1 MLEYHVHLNVLMLLL
16 RNMTNILNLILIF
29 QFLLVE
35 FSNNCISYDKI
46 LNDCHNIDVISLGE
60 GEISTVK
67 YLKYIIGNMELIDIN
82 GIEFRESENKII
94 ANYPISVIEKL
105 DELPL
110 PAKDFL
116 KIWKKNLKQVS
127 II

>member
-1 MLEYHVHLNVLMLLL
+1 
-16 RNMTNILNLILIF
+16 
-29 QFLLVE
+29 
-35 FSNNCISYDKI
+35 
-46 LNDCHNIDVISLGE
+46 
-60 GEISTVK
+60 
-67 YLKYIIGNMELIDIN
+67 MELKDIN
-82 GIEFRESENKII
+82 GIPYRDSENKII